1 MNAVSRERPI
11 TIAILAIGGQ
21 GGGVITDWL
30 IALGERNGWYV
41 QATSVPGVAQ
51 RTGAT
56 LYYIEM
62 IPESG
67 RTPVLSMMP
76 APGDV
81 DVVVAAE
88 MMEAGRAIQRGL
100 VTPDRTTLIASSHRA
115 YGILEKT
122 APGEALGDSDKVAA
136 IARKR
141 AKRFIAF
148 DLQKIA
154 DDNKS
159 VISASLFG
167 ALAGAEVLPFA
178 REHFEA
184 TIRHG
189 GKGVESSLA
198 AFAAACDSVTLAESG
213 LIGLTPAKSIRGAA
227 PIEPTGGSE
236 KELRDYGLAVER
248 TKSFPYEAA
257 PMALAGFRHAVDFQ
271 DVAYGYEYLDR
282 LSEILE
288 FDRDRGGLGRN
299 YALTRE
305 MAKYLARAMVYD
317 DVIRVADLKTR
328 ARRVARVRTEAGAG
342 EDDVVRVTEF
352 MHPRAEEICG
362 TMPARWGRFIE
373 ARPQL
378 FRALDRI
385 FNRGRHVRTDSLLW
399 FTVLYALAG
408 LKPRRR
414 TLRRHEVET
423 AHLSAWL
430 DKIRETVPVNYAL
443 AVEIVKCRRLIKGY
457 SDTYA
462 RGQSKF
468 DKVLA
473 AVPLLVPRADG
484 ADWLRRLR
492 EAALLDEEGKALDG
506 ALKTVATLETD
517 TP

>member
-1 MNAVSRERPI
+1 MNAIGRERPI

-56 LYYIEM
+56 LYYVEM

-81 DVVVAAE
+81 DIVVAAE

-122 APGEALGDSDKVAA
+122 APGEALADSEKVAA

-148 DLQKIA
+148 DMQRIA
-154 DDNKS
+154 EENGS

-167 ALAGAEVLPFA
+167 ALAGAGVLPFA
-178 REHFEA
+178 REEFEA
-184 TIRHG
+184 TIRRG
-189 GKGVESSLA
+189 GKGVETSLE
-198 AFAAACDSVTLAESG
+198 AFGAGCDAVALADIG
-213 LIGLTPAKSIRGAA
+213 LIGPIGAKPARPPAV
-227 PIEPTGGSE
+227 EPAGGSDRE
-236 KELRDYGLAVER
+236 MRDYGLAVER

-257 PMALAGFRHAVDFQ
+257 AMVLAGLRHVVDFQ

-282 LSEILE
+282 LSAILAL
-288 FDRDRGGLGRN
+288 DRERGGLGRS
-299 YALTRE
+299 YVLTRE

-328 ARRVARVRTEAGAG
+328 ARRVARVRAEAGAKDA
-342 EDDVVRVTEF
+342 EVVRVTEF
-352 MHPRAEEICG
+352 MHPRMEEICG
-362 TMPARWGRFIE
+362 TMPARWGRWIE
-373 ARPQL
+373 ARPRL
-378 FRALDRI
+378 FHALDRV
-385 FNRGRHVRTDSLLW
+385 FNRGRHVRTDSILW
-399 FTVLYALAG
+399 FSVLYALAG
-408 LKPRRR
+408 LKARRR
-414 TLRRHEVET
+414 TLRRHEIET
-423 AHLSAWL
+423 AHLNAWL
-430 DKIRETVPVNYAL
+430 DQVRETVPVNYNL

-457 SDTYA
+457 SDTYV

-473 AVPLLVPRADG
+473 AVPLLSPRSDG

-506 ALKTVATLETD
+506 ALKTVATL
-517 TP
+517 

>member
-1 MNAVSRERPI
+1 MNAVGRERPI

-56 LYYIEM
+56 LYYVEM

-76 APGDV
+76 TPGDV

-88 MMEAGRAIQRGL
+88 MMEAGRAMQRGL

-122 APGEALGDSDKVAA
+122 APGDAIADTGKVAA

-148 DLQKIA
+148 DMQRIA
-154 DDNKS
+154 DENGS

-167 ALAGAEVLPFA
+167 ALAGAGVLPFA
-178 REHFEA
+178 REDFEA
-184 TIRHG
+184 TIRRG
-189 GKGVESSLA
+189 GKGVEPSLE
-198 AFAAACDSVTLAESG
+198 AFAAGCDTVTLADTG
-213 LIGLTPAKSIRGAA
+213 LIGLSATKPGRLAPA
-227 PIEPTGGSE
+227 EPSGGSE
-236 KELRDYGLAVER
+236 QELRQYGLAVER

-257 PMALAGFRHAVDFQ
+257 AMAQAGFRHAVDIQ

-282 LSEILE
+282 LAEILAL
-288 FDRDRGGLGRN
+288 DRERGGLGRS

-328 ARRVARVRTEAGAG
+328 AKRTARVRAEAGA
-342 EDDVVRVTEF
+342 EDAAVVRVTEF
-352 MHPRAEEICG
+352 MHPRMEEICG
-362 TMPARWGRFIE
+362 TMPARWGRWIE
-373 ARPQL
+373 ARPRL
-378 FRALDRI
+378 FRMLDRAL
-385 FNRGRHVRTDSLLW
+385 NRGRHVRTDSLFW
-399 FTVLYALAG
+399 FTILYLLAG

-414 TLRRHEVET
+414 TLRRHEIET
-423 AHLSAWL
+423 AHLEAWL
-430 DKIRETVPVNYAL
+430 GKIRETVPVNYNL

-468 DKVLA
+468 DRVLA
-473 AVPLLVPRADG
+473 AVPLLVARSDG

-506 ALKTVATLETD
+506 ALKTVATL
-517 TP
+517 

>member
-1 MNAVSRERPI
+1 MMNAIGRERPI

-67 RTPVLSMMP
+67 QPPVLSMMP

-88 MMEAGRAIQRGL
+88 LMEAGRAIQRGL

-122 APGEALGDSDKVAA
+122 APGEALGDGEKVAA
-136 IARKR
+136 IARRR

-148 DLQKIA
+148 DMQRIA
-154 DDNKS
+154 DESKS

-167 ALAGAEVLPFA
+167 ALAGASVLPFP
-178 REHFEA
+178 REEFEA
-184 TIRHG
+184 TIRRG
-189 GKGVESSLA
+189 GKGVDASLK
-198 AFAAACDSVTLAESG
+198 AFDAGCDTVPLAETG
-213 LIGLTPAKSIRGAA
+213 LIGPF
-227 PIEPTGGSE
+227 EPSRPRPVTVEPVGGSE
-236 KELRDYGLAVER
+236 KDMRDYGLAIER
-248 TKSFPYEAA
+248 TKSFPHETAA
-257 PMALAGFRHAVDFQ
+257 MALAGVRHVVDFQ
-271 DVAYGYEYLDR
+271 DVAYGHEYLDR
-282 LSEILE
+282 LSEVLAL
-288 FDRDRGGLGRN
+288 DRERGGMGRR
-299 YALTRE
+299 YVLTRE

-328 ARRVARVRTEAGAG
+328 AKRLARVRAEAGAKDA
-342 EDDVVRVTEF
+342 EVVRVTEF
-352 MHPRAEEICG
+352 MHPRIEEICG
-362 TMPARWGRFIE
+362 TLPARWARWIE
-373 ARPQL
+373 SRPRL
-378 FRALDRI
+378 FHGLDRV
-385 FNRGRHVRTDSLLW
+385 FNRGRQVRTDSLFW
-399 FTVLYALAG
+399 FLVLYALAG

-414 TLRRHEVET
+414 SLRRHEIET
-423 AHLSAWL
+423 AHLEAWL
-430 DKIRETVPVNYAL
+430 AQIRETLPVNYSL

-468 DKVLA
+468 DKVLS
-473 AVPLLVPRADG
+473 AVPLLAPRSDG

-506 ALKTVATLETD
+506 ALRTVATL
-517 TP
+517 

>member
-1 MNAVSRERPI
+1 MNAISRERPI

-30 IALGERNGWYV
+30 IALGEQNGWYV

-56 LYYIEM
+56 LYYVEM

-81 DVVVAAE
+81 DIVVAAE

-100 VTPDRTTLIASSHRA
+100 VTPDRTTLIVSSHRA

-122 APGEALGDSDKVAA
+122 APGDAIADLEKVGA
-136 IARKR
+136 IARKH

-148 DLQKIA
+148 DMQRIA
-154 DDNKS
+154 DENQS

-167 ALAGAEVLPFA
+167 ALAGADVLPFA

-189 GKGVESSLA
+189 GKGVESSLE
-198 AFAAACDSVTLAESG
+198 AFAAACDVVTLAESG
-213 LIGLTPAKSIRGAA
+213 LIGLTATKPGRVA
-227 PIEPTGGSE
+227 PVEPSGGSE
-236 KELRDYGLAVER
+236 QDLREYGLAVER

-257 PMALAGFRHAVDFQ
+257 PMALAGFRHTVDFQ
-271 DVAYGYEYLDR
+271 DVAYGYEYLNR
-282 LSEILE
+282 LTEILE
-288 FDRDRGGLGRN
+288 FDRERGGLGRS

-328 ARRVARVRTEAGAG
+328 AKRLARVRTEAGAG
-342 EDDVVRVTEF
+342 GDEVVRVTEF
-352 MHPRAEEICG
+352 MHPRMEEICG
-362 TMPARWGRFIE
+362 TMPARWARWIE
-373 ARPQL
+373 ARPRL
-378 FRALDRI
+378 FQMLDRV
-385 FNRGRHVRTDSLLW
+385 FNRGRHVRTDSLFW
-399 FTVLYALAG
+399 FTVLYLLAG

-414 TLRRHEVET
+414 TLRRHEIET
-423 AHLSAWL
+423 AHLDAWL
-430 DKIRETVPVNYAL
+430 GKVRETAPVNYNL

-468 DKVLA
+468 DKVLS
-473 AVPLLVPRADG
+473 AVPVLAPRADG

-506 ALKTVATLETD
+506 ALKTVATL
-517 TP
+517 